1 MGFFLLL
8 LFFVNFQG
16 RNRHG
21 FKGEKGD
28 PGPRGPPGPPGPSVV
43 PGPEG
48 SPGYAGSPGLPGR
61 DGHKVCV
68 PRRDKSLCVCKPEF
82 LRLGTDPKPFLL
94 SHHREARVIKESQ

>member
-1 MGFFLLL
+1 MEMTWIFS
-8 LFFVNFQG
+8 NFQG
-16 RNRHG
+16 RNRYG

-28 PGPRGPPGPPGPSVV
+28 PGPRGPPGPPGPSLV

-68 PRRDKSLCVCKPEF
+68 PRRGKRTCVYVNLSSLDLVLILNRSRF
-82 LRLGTDPKPFLL
+82 LITGK
-94 SHHREARVIKESQ
+94 QG